1 MISRRRFLLALGALP
16 VLSCLP
22 GAQAQISSSVR
33 RIGILSAGSRE
44 TTRYLYAGFEAG
56 LRELGYI
63 EGKNV
68 MLDYRFA
75 DGKFDRLP
83 ALAAEF
89 AQRKPDVLL
98 AQSTPSVAAA
108 KAAITGIPVVMV
120 GVADPVGAGNAPISL
135 DRAET

>member
-1 MISRRRFLLALGALP
+1 MILRRRLLVALGTVP
-16 VLSCLP
+16 MLSWLP
-22 GAQAQISSSVR
+22 GAQAQTSSSVR

-83 ALAAEF
+83 PTLSKLDDCASCPTNAL
-89 AQRKPDVLL
+89 RLNLVK
-98 AQSTPSVAAA
+98 
-108 KAAITGIPVVMV
+108 
-120 GVADPVGAGNAPISL
+120 
-135 DRAET
+135 